1 MTNERTVQMI
11 VTGVDTHK
19 RAAEPVVAAV
29 IGGAGLIATVP
40 LTTGLVAL
48 LIARVPADLL
58 PSHGHSHTS

>member
-1 MTNERTVQMI
+1 